1 MIKIDNVHKIYQIGP
16 LSMEILKGVNLTVGR
31 GEFLSIVGT
40 SGCGKSTL
48 MNILGLL
55 DIASS
60 GSYFLDG
67 KEVSDL
73 SDREHSET
81 RNKEIGFAFQHFYL
95 LSRLTALDNVGLPL
109 IYRGAGERERRER
122 SAEALKKVGMD
133 HRQHH
138 KPTELSGGEQQRVAI
153 ARAFVGK
160 PSIILADEPTG
171 ALDTRVGQEIMN
183 LFLKLNEEEGVTI
196 IIITHDPGIAKQC
209 KRAVRMHDGLLRE
222 GLQRS
227 TYNRMGNDFKGEHK

>member
-1 MIKIDNVHKIYQIGP
+1 MIKIENVHKIYQIGP

-122 SAEALKKVGMD
+122 SAEMLKKVGMD

-222 GLQRS
+222 GL
-227 TYNRMGNDFKGEHK
+227 

>member
-222 GLQRS
+222 GL
-227 TYNRMGNDFKGEHK
+227 

>member
-1 MIKIDNVHKIYQIGP
+1 LPATCHRGHQLRCCAMIKVENLHKSYQIGP
-16 LSMEILKGVNLTVGR
+16 LSMEILKGVNLTVER

-55 DIASS
+55 DVATS
-60 GSYFLDG
+60 GSYFLDD

-73 SDREHSET
+73 SDRQHSET
-81 RNKEIGFAFQHFYL
+81 RNKKIGFAFQHFYL

-109 IYRGAGERERRER
+109 IYRGIGERERREQ
-122 SAEALKKVGMD
+122 STEMLKKVGMD
-133 HRQHH
+133 HRMHH

-183 LFLKLNEEEGVTI
+183 LFLRLNEEEGVTI
-196 IIITHDPGIAKQC
+196 VIITHDPGIARQC

-222 GLQRS
+222 EL
-227 TYNRMGNDFKGEHK
+227 

>member
-1 MIKIDNVHKIYQIGP
+1 MITIENIHKFYQIGP
-16 LSMEILKGVNLTVGR
+16 LSMEILKGVNLTVER

-55 DIASS
+55 DAATS

-81 RNKEIGFAFQHFYL
+81 RNKKIGFAFQHFHL
-95 LSRLTALDNVGLPL
+95 LPRLTAVENVGLPL
-109 IYRGAGERERRER
+109 IYRGVGERERREQ
-122 SAEALKKVGMD
+122 SAAMLKKMGMD
-133 HRQHH
+133 HRLHH

-171 ALDTRVGQEIMN
+171 ALDMRVGQEIMN
-183 LFLKLNEEEGVTI
+183 LLLKLNEEEGTTI
-196 IIITHDPGIAKQC
+196 IIITHDPGIARQC
-209 KRAVRMHDGLLRE
+209 KRVVRMHDGLLRE
-222 GLQRS
+222 EL
-227 TYNRMGNDFKGEHK
+227 

>member
-1 MIKIDNVHKIYQIGP
+1 MITIENIHKTYQIGP
-16 LSMEILKGVNLTVGR
+16 LSMEILKGVNLTVEK

-60 GSYFLDG
+60 GAYFLDG

-73 SDREHSET
+73 SDRQHSET
-81 RNKEIGFAFQHFYL
+81 RNQKIGFAFQHFYL

-109 IYRGAGERERRER
+109 IYRGMSERERRQR
-122 SAEALKKVGMD
+122 SAEMLKKVGMD

-183 LFLKLNEEEGVTI
+183 LFLQLNEEEGVTI

-222 GLQRS
+222 EL
-227 TYNRMGNDFKGEHK
+227 